1 MRRVI
6 NRLKRAMFAAG
17 FALATTIAPN
27 PRLAER
33 MLLRLTQDEFAP
45 EDEFERRRWEEWH
58 PLERSFKRPDWFGKP
73 RLTVKQ
79 LMAENMRKEVEK
91 RVERLKNERIFD
103 A

>member
-33 MLLRLTQDEFAP
+33 MLLRLTQDEFEP
-45 EDEFERRRWEEWH
+45 DNEIERKQWAEWH
-58 PLERSFKRPDWFGKP
+58 PAERSFKRPDWFGKP

-79 LMAENMRKEVEK
+79 LMAENMRKEVLK
-91 RVERLKNERIFD
+91 RVEKLKHERSN